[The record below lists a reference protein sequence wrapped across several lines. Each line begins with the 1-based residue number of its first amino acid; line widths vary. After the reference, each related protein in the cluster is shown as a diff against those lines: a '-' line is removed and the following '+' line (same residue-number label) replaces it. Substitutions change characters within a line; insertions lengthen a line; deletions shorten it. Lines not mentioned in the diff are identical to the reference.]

1 MRYFHILSQVF
12 RFRPP
17 CKAKSSLF
25 LGPAEKL
32 RFLGYSGWKT
42 IGFFQIALPGKA
54 TLVPDPGN
62 EGVRDLSGYPSH
74 GWPWLSN
81 KVTWN
86 GLEIPHDLRKPLYIY
101 NTKYSSKT
109 IWSLKSASWE
119 DTHMEKPPD
128 SSALLRY
135 CEAYPKGRFSAKIVL
150 QFWMATKLKY
160 AFILLRK
167 KNTRIFPVKNLWLIC
182 LVARVFETRI
192 LPGRSVM
199 IT

>member
-1 MRYFHILSQVF
+1 MLLLLSQTWDERLRWLIFFWIKPPANCIFFKPLLRFAEQRKKWAPGVVAPEISGSKHCKFLLRTSSAMRYFHILSQVF

-17 CKAKSSLF
+17 CEAKSSLF

-86 GLEIPHDLRKPLYIY
+86 GLEIPHDLRKPLYI
-101 NTKYSSKT
+101 
-109 IWSLKSASWE
+109 
-119 DTHMEKPPD
+119 
-128 SSALLRY
+128 
-135 CEAYPKGRFSAKIVL
+135 
-150 QFWMATKLKY
+150 
-160 AFILLRK
+160 
-167 KNTRIFPVKNLWLIC
+167 
-182 LVARVFETRI
+182 
-192 LPGRSVM
+192 
-199 IT
+199 